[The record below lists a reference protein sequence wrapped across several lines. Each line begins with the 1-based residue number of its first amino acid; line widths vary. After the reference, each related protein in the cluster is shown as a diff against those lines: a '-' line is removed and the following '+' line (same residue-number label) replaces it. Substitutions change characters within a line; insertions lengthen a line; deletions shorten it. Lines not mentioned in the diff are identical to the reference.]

1 MNFTVSGKKIKR
13 YLFVLLVLSLNFGEY
28 IKVFGIALSQCL
40 ALVLLVFS
48 VSDII
53 KSYYVYK
60 ELQVEDKLILF
71 LTVFWVVISFVQV
84 FWVEDFSSWK
94 SGIRSLY
101 VNLFICLEMCVLFRE
116 DHDYTLVMRSV
127 NISLYFSILAGLYEI
142 FKGEPFDNISETVF
156 LKDEVRTFF
165 GNPNDCATW
174 IILCLLGSTLYC
186 AKCKKSK

>member
-101 VNLFICLEMCVLFRE
+101 VNLFICLEMCVLFR
-116 DHDYTLVMRSV
+116 DRKSV
-127 NISLYFSILAGLYEI
+127 
-142 FKGEPFDNISETVF
+142 V
-156 LKDEVRTFF
+156 
-165 GNPNDCATW
+165 
-174 IILCLLGSTLYC
+174 
-186 AKCKKSK
+186 